1 MNQYDAEDLIL
12 ALADSIIELCQ
23 LRREVEELREIK
35 KEYYEYISEQ
45 ARASEARSSSI
56 LEGILLGVISKPKE
70 ELK

>member
-12 ALADSIIELCQ
+12 ALADSIIELHE
-23 LRREVEELREIK
+23 LRREVEELRKIK

-45 ARASEARSSSI
+45 ARASEARSNSI

-70 ELK
+70 ELE